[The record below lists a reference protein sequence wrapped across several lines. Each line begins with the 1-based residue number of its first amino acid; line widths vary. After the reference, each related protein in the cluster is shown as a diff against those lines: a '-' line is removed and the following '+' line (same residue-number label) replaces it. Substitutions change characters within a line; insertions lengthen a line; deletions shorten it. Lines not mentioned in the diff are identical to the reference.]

1 MAGNNSI
8 QFVRGTSSKRA
19 SHTETSLAGQPI
31 YETDTNRLYVGDGE
45 TSVNDLTAVEA
56 SAADI
61 AENVKDQNN
70 GAGIKIWIGTQAE
83 FEDLEADED
92 TIYYITDI
100 VSVLEVDEAL
110 KTLKEQLTSGAFK
123 VGKAGEA
130 DNVKSQVNGK
140 NIDDIFETNG
150 TTVKKATKLATAR
163 NMQVDLASGNSQAF
177 DGSAD
182 AEEIGV
188 AGVLPVANGGTG
200 ASNLNNIKVGSA
212 GSADRAAKL
221 SAARNL
227 QVNVASGNA
236 QSFDGS
242 GNATDIGVKGV
253 LPVANGGTGQSN
265 LDNVTVGNVKSTI
278 NDKAISSIFEDN
290 GTTVREATHATRA
303 DRATADENGD
313 PIFATDLSKL
323 TLSTANGWTQITTKG
338 TLPGA
343 GVYLVGATIN
353 SNEITLAPQI
363 MVFDGTNPAI
373 IYSVMAILP
382 VALYYMPDSGH
393 LTGWVLVGIGDT
405 DASSYDV
412 DSVYY
417 KRIA

>member
-19 SHTETSLAGQPI
+19 SHIETSLAGQPI

-110 KTLKEQLTSGAFK
+110 KTLKKELADGSFK
-123 VGKAGEA
+123 VGAAGAA
-130 DNVKSQVNGK
+130 DNVKSQINSK
-140 NIDDIFETNG
+140 NIADIFEING
-150 TTVKKATKLATAR
+150 TTVRKATKLATAR

-200 ASNLNNIKVGSA
+200 
-212 GSADRAAKL
+212 
-221 SAARNL
+221 
-227 QVNVASGNA
+227 
-236 QSFDGS
+236 
-242 GNATDIGVKGV
+242 
-253 LPVANGGTGQSN
+253 QSN
-265 LDNVTVGNVKSTI
+265 LDNVTVGNAKSATSATDANNVKSTI
-278 NDKAISSIFEDN
+278 NDKAITAIFERD
-290 GTTVREATHATRA
+290 GTTAKKATTIGKYQHNISFEFLENSYNGRIRFSFITS
-303 DRATADENGD
+303 DEN
-313 PIFATDLSKL
+313 PIEY
-323 TLSTANGWTQITTKG
+323 NGEI
-338 TLPGA
+338 
-343 GVYLVGATIN
+343 IN
-353 SNEITLAPQI
+353 TMEDYIDFPI
-363 MVFDGTNPAI
+363 MA
-373 IYSVMAILP
+373 
-382 VALYYMPDSGH
+382 
-393 LTGWVLVGIGDT
+393 TGWASVGTAGFFIPDCIQLNDEAGFFIIAGIYYNFHNSTLTT
-405 DASSYDV
+405 DDQIELPSSGV
-412 DSVYY
+412 
-417 KRIA
+417 KRWIDRVIKL